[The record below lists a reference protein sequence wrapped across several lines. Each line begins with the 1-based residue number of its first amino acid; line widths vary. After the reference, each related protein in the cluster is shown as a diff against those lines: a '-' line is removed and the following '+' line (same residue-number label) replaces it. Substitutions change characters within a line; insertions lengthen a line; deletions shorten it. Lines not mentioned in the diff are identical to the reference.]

1 VLRVYLFLQ
10 GILVGVLVAAPLGPL
25 ALWCVRYTLTQGCWY
40 GLAAGLGAA
49 LGDAFYGAVASLG
62 AGVVSGELVRYQTA
76 FRLLGGLLLVFVG
89 WRLWRT
95 RLEGPVLWT
104 AKRRTARGLLGAFLS
119 TLALALSN
127 PMTAVAFLGIFS
139 ALRLSASVSLV
150 WGVLVG
156 AWLWWVGLTLVVGG
170 WRARL
175 DVRTLV
181 WVNRVAGVLMAGF
194 GLLVWLSLVM
204 S

>member
-1 VLRVYLFLQ
+1 MVRLFLR
-10 GILVGVLVAAPLGPL
+10 GMLVGVVVAAPLGPL
-25 ALWCVRYTLTQGCWY
+25 ALWCMRYTLTQGRWY

-49 LGDAFYGAVASLG
+49 LGDTFYGAVASLG
-62 AGVVSGELVRYQTA
+62 AGVVSEALVRYQTV

-95 RLEGPVLWT
+95 RLAGPMLW
-104 AKRRTARGLLGAFLS
+104 KSRRHTARGLLGAFLS
-119 TLALALSN
+119 TLGLALSN
-127 PMTAVAFLGIFS
+127 PMTVVAFLGIFS
-139 ALRLSASVSLV
+139 ALGLPASPFLV
-150 WGVLVG
+150 GGVLAG

-175 DVRTLV
+175 DVHALA
-181 WVNRVAGVLMAGF
+181 WVNRAAGVLMVGF
-194 GLLVWLSLVM
+194 GLLAWLSLVV